1 MLAMTAAKNVGTDDP
16 KALVEE
22 MLTVPIEITSGKN
35 MSFENG
41 NNVVKDVFVYTVID
55 GEFAPYDY

>member
-1 MLAMTAAKNVGTDDP
+1 
-16 KALVEE
+16 